1 MFRLRKMHLIY
12 VYVPVFTLNN
22 FFYLYLYAVMNI
34 DRFRCISRCC
44 LYLNTILC
52 VGSQPFVFPAGICF
66 ALPGGEGVWRVFPG
80 TIRTVQEH
88 LDPGQSFGPVMSTR
102 AVKRCILSQTVIYK
116 GIISEILATS
126 INVYLRCACLTYYK
140 QPECKNSFFL

>member
-1 MFRLRKMHLIY
+1 MYRYSRLTI
-12 VYVPVFTLNN
+12 

-52 VGSQPFVFPAGICF
+52 FGSQPFVFPAGICF

-88 LDPGQSFGPVMSTR
+88 LDPGQSCGPVMSTR

-116 GIISEILATS
+116 GNQRNSSHKYKCLS
-126 INVYLRCACLTYYK
+126 QVCMSYLL
-140 QPECKNSFFL
+140 

>member
-1 MFRLRKMHLIY
+1 MYRYSRLTI
-12 VYVPVFTLNN
+12 

-52 VGSQPFVFPAGICF
+52 FGSQPFVFPAGICF

-116 GIISEILATS
+116 GNQRNSSHS

>member
-1 MFRLRKMHLIY
+1 MYRYSRLTI
-12 VYVPVFTLNN
+12 
-22 FFYLYLYAVMNI
+22 FYLYLYAVMNI

-116 GIISEILATS
+116 GKQRNSSHKYKCLS
-126 INVYLRCACLTYYK
+126 QVCMSYLL
-140 QPECKNSFFL
+140 